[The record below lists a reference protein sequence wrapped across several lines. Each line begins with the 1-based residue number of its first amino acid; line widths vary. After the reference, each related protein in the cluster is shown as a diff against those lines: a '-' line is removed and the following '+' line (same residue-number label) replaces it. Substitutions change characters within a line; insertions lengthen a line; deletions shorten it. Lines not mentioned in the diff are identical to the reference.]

1 MKTIYLIK
9 HGQTDLNKQNVIQGQ
24 NDDYTININ
33 GIEQAKL
40 IKTQLPQ
47 VDMFFSSPLRRAFS
61 TARIIANK
69 QDIIVKEDFNEI
81 NCGSAENVNID
92 DFNKKELILTFNN
105 YLDSNKKIVISNG
118 KELREYLLD
127 LNIEYSNVS
136 YPNGE
141 SRLECSNR
149 FKKGIVDCFN
159 NYNCNSIAII
169 THIAVIK
176 SFLSCNII
184 NFEDFDISSSNII
197 KLEYNGNIFELK

>member
-1 MKTIYLIK
+1 MITEKDIK
-9 HGQTDLNKQNVIQGQ
+9 PIPKYIS
-24 NDDYTININ
+24 
-33 GIEQAKL
+33 KL
-40 IKTQLPQ
+40 I
-47 VDMFFSSPLRRAFS
+47 F
-61 TARIIANK
+61 
-69 QDIIVKEDFNEI
+69 KEDFNEI

-92 DFNKKELILTFNN
+92 DFNKKELIMTFNN

-118 KELREYLLD
+118 KELRQYLLD

-149 FKKGIVDCFN
+149 FKKGIIDCFDK
-159 NYNCNSIAII
+159 YNCNSVAII

-184 NFEDFDISSSNII
+184 NYENIDNVT
-197 KLEYNGNIFELK
+197 KLEYDGDVFRLK